1 MTTNWFD
8 HYASSAT
15 PDDLDMPPAADEETP
30 VEDAS
35 PSEPEPEGTTPRR
48 MRWHTHSGGSP
59 LPLWMIKTLVVVAL
73 AVVSVGIYTAIQHD
87 SPTNAVATP
96 PPTPPS
102 PSAVA
107 VSTTSPPTTTSQSAS
122 TSSAPPQRCP
132 DQPKATPTTPQGAV
146 VAFQKAYFAG
156 NTEDLIK
163 VIDPT
168 SYLAT
173 VDWPTLTGVVVGS
186 DFCVKIST
194 VENNVVEANTTV
206 RTPKGE
212 ELLFIQSIRTIK
224 EGKTYKISSIED
236 KPAPTE
242 T

>member
-8 HYASSAT
+8 HYASSAI
-15 PDDLDMPPAADEETP
+15 PDDLDVPPAADDKPP

-35 PSEPEPEGTTPRR
+35 PSEPEPEGTTARR
-48 MRWHTHSGGSP
+48 MRWHAHSGGSP
-59 LPLWMIKTLVVVAL
+59 IPPWMIKTLVVVAL

-96 PPTPPS
+96 PPAPPS

-107 VSTTSPPTTTSQSAS
+107 VSTTSPTTTSQSAS
-122 TSSAPPQRCP
+122 TSPAPPQRCP
-132 DQPKATPTTPQGAV
+132 DQPKAAPTTPQGAV

-156 NTEDLIK
+156 NTAELIK
-163 VIDPT
+163 VIDPA

-173 VDWPTLTGVVVGS
+173 VDWPTLTGDVVGS

>member
-48 MRWHTHSGGSP
+48 MRWHAHSGGSP

-73 AVVSVGIYTAIQHD
+73 AVVSVGIYTAMQHD

-122 TSSAPPQRCP
+122 TSLVPPQRCP

-173 VDWPTLTGVVVGS
+173 VDWPTLTGDVVGS

>member
-15 PDDLDMPPAADEETP
+15 PDDLDMPPAVDEETP

-48 MRWHTHSGGSP
+48 MRWHAHSGGSP

-73 AVVSVGIYTAIQHD
+73 AVVSVGIYTAMQHD

-96 PPTPPS
+96 PPAPPA

-107 VSTTSPPTTTSQSAS
+107 VSTTSPPTTKSQSAS

-173 VDWPTLTGVVVGS
+173 VDWPTLTGDVVGS

>member
-8 HYASSAT
+8 HYASSAI
-15 PDDLDMPPAADEETP
+15 PDDLDVPPAADDKTP

-35 PSEPEPEGTTPRR
+35 PSEPEPEGTTARR
-48 MRWHTHSGGSP
+48 MRWHAHSGGSP
-59 LPLWMIKTLVVVAL
+59 IPPWVIKTLVVVAL

-96 PPTPPS
+96 PPAPPS

-107 VSTTSPPTTTSQSAS
+107 VSTTSPPTTSQSAS
-122 TSSAPPQRCP
+122 TSPAPPQRCP

-156 NTEDLIK
+156 NTAELIK
-163 VIDPT
+163 VIDPA

-173 VDWPTLTGVVVGS
+173 VDWPTLTGDVVGS